1 MITNEQ
7 IIILQ
12 EKRPFILSRSTSLGH
27 GRYGFHLLGDNF
39 SNFKYMRNGV
49 NGIFQFQ
56 IYVSQI
62 IGDGICDFIDN
73 VWDI

>member
-1 MITNEQ
+1 
-7 IIILQ
+7 
-12 EKRPFILSRSTSLGH
+12 
-27 GRYGFHLLGDNF
+27 
-39 SNFKYMRNGV
+39 MRNGV